1 MRYLQTNRPAV
12 KKVGLLA
19 DDDVTGHGSDSLITN
34 LVGGPLKTAGITYA
48 GAAFTPVTAAG
59 DTPSGTDVVAP
70 FVRRLVD
77 AGAQAIFVSVETPLA
92 ALTAQAVDQLGLTG
106 KVVLLGIGGV
116 DAYQYPFTGGPA
128 AVGTVFAST
137 NLSYLTGLSQSRWPP
152 AYRAFVSEAVSRY
165 GYAPNGVE
173 MQATPNGA
181 DCLLQWAKAVR
192 AAGTFDSAEVVRA
205 WEGVRLSP
213 AESALGVQ
221 ETQRSHE
228 SIPASG
234 IFVYQW
240 VQQGNRFRLKQ
251 LS

>member
-1 MRYLQTNRPAV
+1 
-12 KKVGLLA
+12 
-19 DDDVTGHGSDSLITN
+19 
-34 LVGGPLKTAGITYA
+34 
-48 GAAFTPVTAAG
+48 
-59 DTPSGTDVVAP
+59 
-70 FVRRLVD
+70 
-77 AGAQAIFVSVETPLA
+77 
-92 ALTAQAVDQLGLTG
+92 
-106 KVVLLGIGGV
+106 
-116 DAYQYPFTGGPA
+116 
-128 AVGTVFAST
+128 
-137 NLSYLTGLSQSRWPP
+137 
-152 AYRAFVSEAVSRY
+152 
-165 GYAPNGVE
+165 